1 MIKKI
6 LLKYYLT
13 LIIVLFAFSLEAQ
26 PQWIVYT
33 PSNSGLKEGFL
44 MDIAIDTNNVK
55 WIATDSGV
63 VKFNG
68 TTWIYFN
75 KYNSPLPENK
85 INRVAIDKN
94 NNVWVSVYNK
104 CLAKYDGIQWTI
116 YDSLFYDSLYGP
128 IKQFL
133 DLEVDEY
140 NNVWATAGRGLLKYS
155 NGLWYL
161 YTANNSGLPGNGAV
175 ISISFE
181 KHIKW
186 IGTYNKG
193 YVSFNDTN
201 WVIYNSTNSGLPDDH
216 TTNANYVDYQNNKW
230 ISTFMSGI
238 SMFNSKS
245 NTWTNY
251 DTYWPG
257 LPDNYVDAILVQKN
271 GLKWFGS
278 SSGLTKY
285 NDTNVVV
292 YYANNFVYDVY
303 RLKTDRYDNLWI
315 LGTYLTVHNPTG
327 IVSINNISSIINP
340 SQFNLYQNF
349 PNPFN
354 PTTTIK
360 YSINNNNR
368 IFYNVK
374 VKIFDVSGKEISTI
388 VNDFEGTGE
397 YKVQVYMGNRASGIY
412 FYSLIID
419 NKVVCSKKLMLIK

>member
-1 MIKKI
+1 MIISISGSEGSGKSTIAKMLATKLGRAHYSI
-6 LLKYYLT
+6 GNIWRQKAKEKGLLLSEYQKL
-13 LIIVLFAFSLEAQ
+13 AE
-26 PQWIVYT
+26 
-33 PSNSGLKEGFL
+33 N
-44 MDIAIDTNNVK
+44 DI
-55 WIATDSGV
+55 S
-63 VKFNG
+63 
-68 TTWIYFN
+68 
-75 KYNSPLPENK
+75 
-85 INRVAIDKN
+85 
-94 NNVWVSVYNK
+94 
-104 CLAKYDGIQWTI
+104 
-116 YDSLFYDSLYGP
+116 
-128 IKQFL
+128 L

-315 LGTYLTVHNPTG
+315 LGTYLTVHNP
-327 IVSINNISSIINP
+327 
-340 SQFNLYQNF
+340 SQRDLGTNEKRL
-349 PNPFN
+349 PN
-354 PTTTIK
+354 
-360 YSINNNNR
+360 
-368 IFYNVK
+368 
-374 VKIFDVSGKEISTI
+374 ST
-388 VNDFEGTGE
+388 
-397 YKVQVYMGNRASGIY
+397 
-412 FYSLIID
+412 
-419 NKVVCSKKLMLIK
+419 C